1 MNEASQP
8 KPNGAAALLTFAAGL
23 SWSFTGMFTKLVGWN
38 SFTLAGVRAIFAL
51 LVLGLARGSFRVRP
65 NQGMWLSAVGVTVTS
80 LLFMS
85 AARLTTA
92 ANAIV
97 LQYTASIFV
106 ILYMLLFKK
115 QRPLKSELVAAFF
128 VMLGVCLC
136 FAGGLEGGRLL
147 GNILGLCS
155 GVTFAMMF
163 LANRY
168 SGNDPL
174 DNVYFGTL
182 ASVPF
187 ALSACFDPHFSL
199 SLPQLGCGVG
209 LGVGLGLGYLFLAL
223 GARRGISPVA
233 SCIISNVEPVLNPIW
248 VFLAVGE
255 NPGVYSIAGA
265 AIVLLAVT
273 LQSLY
278 EVRRAARAKPEKQ

>member
-1 MNEASQP
+1 
-8 KPNGAAALLTFAAGL
+8 
-23 SWSFTGMFTKLVGWN
+23 MFTKLVGWN
-38 SFTLAGVRAIFAL
+38 SFTLAGVRSIFAL

-65 NQGMWLSAVGVTVTS
+65 NRGMWLSAVGVTVTS

-182 ASVPF
+182 AGVPF
-187 ALSACFDPHFSL
+187 ALSACFDPHF
-199 SLPQLGCGVG
+199 
-209 LGVGLGLGYLFLAL
+209 
-223 GARRGISPVA
+223 
-233 SCIISNVEPVLNPIW
+233 
-248 VFLAVGE
+248 
-255 NPGVYSIAGA
+255 
-265 AIVLLAVT
+265 
-273 LQSLY
+273 
-278 EVRRAARAKPEKQ
+278 

>member
-1 MNEASQP
+1 MQRHTGTICIFLAAVLYSIGGLCMKVIP
-8 KPNGAAALLTFAAGL
+8 WSGLSINGARTGIALIVLVIYLAVIRHPLRMNRWVALGTMFIFLTNVLFAMAN
-23 SWSFTGMFTKLVGWN
+23 K
-38 SFTLAGVRAIFAL
+38 
-51 LVLGLARGSFRVRP
+51 
-65 NQGMWLSAVGVTVTS
+65 
-80 LLFMS
+80 MS
-85 AARLTTA
+85 TA

-182 ASVPF
+182 VGVPF

-278 EVRRAARAKPEKQ
+278 EIRRAARAKPEKQ

>member
-1 MNEASQP
+1 
-8 KPNGAAALLTFAAGL
+8 
-23 SWSFTGMFTKLVGWN
+23 MFTKLVGWN

-51 LVLGLARGSFRVRP
+51 LVLGLARGSFRVCP
-65 NQGMWLSAVGVTVTS
+65 NRGMWLSAVGVTMTS

-182 ASVPF
+182 AGVPF

-273 LQSLY
+273 LQRLY
-278 EVRRAARAKPEKQ
+278 EIRRAARAKPEKQ

>member
-1 MNEASQP
+1 
-8 KPNGAAALLTFAAGL
+8 
-23 SWSFTGMFTKLVGWN
+23 
-38 SFTLAGVRAIFAL
+38 
-51 LVLGLARGSFRVRP
+51 
-65 NQGMWLSAVGVTVTS
+65 
-80 LLFMS
+80 
-85 AARLTTA
+85 
-92 ANAIV
+92 
-97 LQYTASIFV
+97 
-106 ILYMLLFKK
+106 MLLFKK

-265 AIVLLAVT
+265 SIVLLAVT

-278 EVRRAARAKPEKQ
+278 EMRRAARAKPEKQ

>member
-1 MNEASQP
+1 MNEARQP
-8 KPNGAAALLTFAAGL
+8 RPNGAAALLTFAAGL
-23 SWSFTGMFTKLVGWN
+23 SWSFTGMFTKLVGWS

-65 NQGMWLSAVGVTVTS
+65 NRGMWLSAVGVTVTS
-80 LLFMS
+80 LLFLS

-182 ASVPF
+182 ASR
-187 ALSACFDPHFSL
+187 ALCA
-199 SLPQLGCGVG
+199 VG
-209 LGVGLGLGYLFLAL
+209 LL
-223 GARRGISPVA
+223 
-233 SCIISNVEPVLNPIW
+233 
-248 VFLAVGE
+248 
-255 NPGVYSIAGA
+255 
-265 AIVLLAVT
+265 
-273 LQSLY
+273 
-278 EVRRAARAKPEKQ
+278 